1 MKFQL
6 FGSEPFLRVIESVYD
21 LSRVAVL
28 SPDADG
34 SFPFFRSNKPLRG
47 HDLFA
52 LPFGYYRTAQDLRQR
67 WSSGQWEAVKRFSA
81 DQRCNITMTILGDAQ
96 IDGGVVCADNP
107 VLSLNAGQPAGER
120 YTRNLRL
127 NLKKEWN
134 KCERHGVRIEFTE
147 REDDLRAFYRVLAT
161 QYVREHRMVFQPLC
175 LFERLMR
182 LEGVAKLLVAR
193 SDEHGVVGGLFM
205 LSDGPVLHYNWGA
218 RLQVA
223 NVSVGT
229 VLIDHAI
236 RHAEQAGYQH
246 FNFGSTALSDRNLL
260 DFKLKWGCE
269 NVPVYRYHT
278 LTRPADVDLAS
289 SYGAARWLFSRLP
302 VRAAAALMPFVIP
315 WLIR

>member
-6 FGSEPFLRVIESVYD
+6 FDSEPFLRVIESVYD
-21 LSRVAVL
+21 LTRVAVL
-28 SPDADG
+28 PPGVEG
-34 SFPFFRSNKPLRG
+34 SFAFFRSNKPLRG
-47 HDLFA
+47 RELFA
-52 LPFGYYRTAQDLRQR
+52 LPFGYYRTAQDLRER
-67 WSSGQWEAVKRFSA
+67 WTANQWQAVKRYSA
-81 DQRCNITMTILGDAQ
+81 EHRCNITMTVLGEASFD
-96 IDGGVVCADNP
+96 DGVLCAHNP
-107 VLSLNAGQPAGER
+107 VLSLNTGQPAGER

-134 KCERHGVRIEFTE
+134 KCERHGIHIEFTQ

-161 QYVREHRMVFQPLC
+161 QYVREHRMVFQPFN
-175 LFERLMR
+175 LFQRLLA
-182 LEGVAKLLVAR
+182 LEGAARLLVAR

-205 LSDGPVLHYNWGA
+205 LCDGPVLHYNWGA

-229 VLIDHAI
+229 VLIDHAV
-236 RHAEQAGYQH
+236 RHAEQSGYQH

-302 VRAAAALMPFVIP
+302 VEVAAAMMPVVIP